1 MPHLVILY
9 TSNLES
15 QTDMTGLC
23 RQLADAMLRVRD
35 ENGKAVCPPGGV
47 RVFAYPATH
56 FAVADGKRDY
66 GFIYLNLRIARGRSS
81 AAKQSLGDAL
91 FSTAKSHLG
100 ALFEGRH
107 VGMTLQIDEGQPVFD
122 ARHGTIHP
130 LFAGG

>member
-9 TSNLES
+9 TGNLES
-15 QTDMTGLC
+15 QTDMSGLC
-23 RQLADAMLRVRD
+23 RKLADALLSIRD
-35 ENGKAVCPPGGV
+35 ENGKAVCPSGGV
-47 RVFAYPATH
+47 RVLAYPASH

-66 GFIYLNLRIARGRSS
+66 GFIYLNLRIARGRS
-81 AAKQSLGDAL
+81 AAAQQQLGDAV
-91 FSTAKSHLG
+91 FASAKAHLG
-100 ALFEGRH
+100 ALFEARH